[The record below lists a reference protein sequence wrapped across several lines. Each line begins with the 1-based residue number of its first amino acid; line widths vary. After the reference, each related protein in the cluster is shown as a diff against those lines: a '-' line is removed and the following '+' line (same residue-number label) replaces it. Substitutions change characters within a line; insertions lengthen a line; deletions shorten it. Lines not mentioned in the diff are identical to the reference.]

1 MSVASGP
8 DITSQIDWETAP
20 RLAVG
25 VSTDVALVR
34 RVTHEQTLR
43 GLRNGLEWRYAADRE
58 HVFTMLRDTKAH
70 LVYFYCHGGMSGKV
84 PYIQVGPPTERGI
97 TIDNLRYKHIIWD
110 RPRPLVFINGC
121 HTTALEPRV
130 ALEMVS
136 GFVENAQASGVI
148 GTEITVFEPL
158 ATEFAET
165 CLGRFLDGMPIGEAV
180 RAAARAAKG
189 RQSARP
195 GLRALG
201 ARQPAPSPRPEP
213 GRGIPSRERPSIEP
227 SEPTVADQP
236 VRDGAVSR

>member
-1 MSVASGP
+1 VSVASGP

-136 GFVENAQASGVI
+136 GFVEKSIRGNRHRDHR
-148 GTEITVFEPL
+148 L
-158 ATEFAET
+158 
-165 CLGRFLDGMPIGEAV
+165 
-180 RAAARAAKG
+180 RAARNRVRGDMPWPLPRRHADRRG
-189 RQSARP
+189 RTR
-195 GLRALG
+195 
-201 ARQPAPSPRPEP
+201 
-213 GRGIPSRERPSIEP
+213 RGSRC
-227 SEPTVADQP
+227 
-236 VRDGAVSR
+236 

>member
-97 TIDNLRYKHIIWD
+97 TID
-110 RPRPLVFINGC
+110 
-121 HTTALEPRV
+121 
-130 ALEMVS
+130 
-136 GFVENAQASGVI
+136 
-148 GTEITVFEPL
+148 TEITVFEPL